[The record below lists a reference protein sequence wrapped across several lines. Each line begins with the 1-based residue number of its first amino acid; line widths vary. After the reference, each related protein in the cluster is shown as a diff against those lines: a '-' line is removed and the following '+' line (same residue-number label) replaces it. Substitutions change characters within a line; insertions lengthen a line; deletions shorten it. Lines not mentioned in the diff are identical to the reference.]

1 MDLSR
6 YAALFQTESREH
18 LGSCAQALLEWER
31 DLKATEP
38 VVTVFRGMHT
48 FKGMAAAMGF
58 NHLTELAHRTET
70 LLDVVRSDPGSAL
83 ARVAGPA
90 LSNR

>member
-1 MDLSR
+1 MGARSQGYR
-6 YAALFQTESREH
+6 A
-18 LGSCAQALLEWER
+18 
-31 DLKATEP
+31 

-70 LLDVVRSDPGSAL
+70 LLDVVRSDPGSAI